1 MGSMLK
7 IENLHVN
14 VNNKEI
20 LRNVNL
26 EIKKGEIQSLLGPN
40 ASGKSTLAYA
50 IMGIPDYKI
59 TKGRILFEGKNITRL
74 PPEKRAKLG
83 IALAFQS
90 PPAIRGV
97 KLSNLLKKIS
107 MKKVDEK
114 ELELDDHLL
123 KRDVN
128 VGFSGGEKKLSEII
142 QIFSLNPKF
151 VILDEID
158 SGLDI
163 KRLEKL
169 TRLIKEKLLKNSVSL
184 LMITHRGDIL
194 RFLQPDITNIMLK
207 GEIVCN
213 SRNWR
218 KVWRTIKR
226 YGYEKCKEC
235 KLPSD

>member
-1 MGSMLK
+1 MLK
-7 IENLHVN
+7 IENVHVR

-20 LRNVNL
+20 LKGINL
-26 EIKKGEIQSLLGPN
+26 NIKRGEIRALLGPN
-40 ASGKSTLAYA
+40 ASGKSSLAYS
-50 IMGIPDYKI
+50 IMGIPDYTI
-59 TKGRILFEGKNITRL
+59 TQGRILFEEKDITRL

-83 IALAFQS
+83 IALAFQN
-90 PPAIRGV
+90 PPAIKGIKLLSLLERISV
-97 KLSNLLKKIS
+97 KR
-107 MKKVDEK
+107 VDEK

-123 KRDVN
+123 KRDIN

-194 RFLQPDITNIMLK
+194 RFLQPDATNVMLK
-207 GEIVCN
+207 GEIVCQ
-213 SRNWR
+213 STDWR

-235 KLPSD
+235 KISSN